1 MYPGLNYKEDDEKF
15 ILLGKV
21 FETIE
26 KKNSKDI
33 LSRIGFKNRDFGI
46 ICIKIFFMSLFF
58 NYPLSRVIDEL
69 NNKEELRKF
78 AGILEVPEETQVSGY
93 FSRFNIVKYY
103 KNSKLFFKKV
113 F

>member
-1 MYPGLNYKEDDEKF
+1 MYPGLNYKDDDEKF
-15 ILLGKV
+15 ILLGEV

-26 KKNSKDI
+26 KKKSKEI

-46 ICIKIFFMSLFF
+46 ICIKIFFISLFF

-78 AGILEVPEETQVSGY
+78 AGILEVPEETQVSEY
-93 FSRFNIVKYY
+93 FSRFDIVKYY
-103 KNSKLFFKKV
+103 KMID
-113 F
+113 

>member
-21 FETIE
+21 FETIDE
-26 KKNSKDI
+26 KNSKDI
-33 LSRIGFKNRDFGI
+33 LSRTGFKNRDFAI
-46 ICIKIFFMSLFF
+46 VCIKIFFISLFF

-78 AGILEVPEETQVSGY
+78 AGIFGSSRRNSGV
-93 FSRFNIVKYY
+93 RV
-103 KNSKLFFKKV
+103 FF
-113 F
+113 

>member
-1 MYPGLNYKEDDEKF
+1 MYPGLNYKDDDEKF

-26 KKNSKDI
+26 KKNSKEI

-46 ICIKIFFMSLFF
+46 ICIKIFLMPLFF

-69 NNKEELRKF
+69 NNKEELRNLLVFWKF
-78 AGILEVPEETQVSGY
+78 QKKLRCQSIFLDLTLL
-93 FSRFNIVKYY
+93 NIIKW
-103 KNSKLFFKKV
+103 
-113 F
+113 